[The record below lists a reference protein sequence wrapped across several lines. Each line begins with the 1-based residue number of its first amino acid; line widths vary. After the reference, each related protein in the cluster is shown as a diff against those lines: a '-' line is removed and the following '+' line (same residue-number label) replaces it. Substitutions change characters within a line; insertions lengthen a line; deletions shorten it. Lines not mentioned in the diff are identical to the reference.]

1 MIVSEKREAV
11 TDPGVGT
18 ENTGRGAVREKAEA
32 ADIMRKE
39 SVKEAIVENVEK
51 VTETAETV
59 KEKGNTEVDIE
70 HVDCK

>member
-11 TDPGVGT
+11 TDPEVGT
-18 ENTGRGAVREKAEA
+18 ENTERGAVREKAEA
-32 ADIMRKE
+32 VDIMRKE
-39 SVKEAIVENVEK
+39 SVKEAIAENVEK

-59 KEKGNTEVDIE
+59 KEKGNIEVDIE